1 MKKELSSLALILILL
16 IVFPKFSS
24 ADYSP
29 IISNIKPEI
38 YICEG
43 DSLSYYVNIT
53 DKDGDKLDINLSK
66 EYPFKFMQI
75 SQSID
80 KKIYMFKL
88 ASTILSKRE
97 IGFYQETLYASDGK
111 YVDSKQ
117 FNITIIE
124 KNNAPQVQKIGVQT
138 FQINGNNKT
147 FRYKVVA
154 YDIEDKNQDYE
165 NLKFNLT
172 FLSGK
177 PFLGIDQNGTITGII
192 DESLIGVYNLS
203 VCVADNGINKTHPDI
218 SLCGQDGKPI
228 SVCENFSLT
237 LTNENRPPA
246 ITLNQPENLT
256 ISSIKDNNLTFK
268 IFKYDPDKTIP
279 DSYWYLD
286 SNLKKYIP
294 ESSFDTFE
302 CSLPCKINESHTI
315 KVVITDGLL
324 NDSLQWDISIK
335 NCQKDYKEPE
345 TPPET
350 EEEEVTINKTE
361 TSNLVKT
368 IKKINFKYALII
380 FAAILA
386 ILVSIYFYRFLK
398 LVKEVKRE
406 KLKSMNEFL
415 HYEKK

>member
-154 YDIEDKNQDYE
+154 YDIEDKNQDY
-165 NLKFNLT
+165 
-172 FLSGK
+172 
-177 PFLGIDQNGTITGII
+177 D
-192 DESLIGVYNLS
+192 
-203 VCVADNGINKTHPDI
+203 
-218 SLCGQDGKPI
+218 
-228 SVCENFSLT
+228 
-237 LTNENRPPA
+237 
-246 ITLNQPENLT
+246 
-256 ISSIKDNNLTFK
+256 
-268 IFKYDPDKTIP
+268 
-279 DSYWYLD
+279 
-286 SNLKKYIP
+286 
-294 ESSFDTFE
+294 
-302 CSLPCKINESHTI
+302 TI
-315 KVVITDGLL
+315 K
-324 NDSLQWDISIK
+324 
-335 NCQKDYKEPE
+335 
-345 TPPET
+345 
-350 EEEEVTINKTE
+350 
-361 TSNLVKT
+361 
-368 IKKINFKYALII
+368 
-380 FAAILA
+380 
-386 ILVSIYFYRFLK
+386 
-398 LVKEVKRE
+398 
-406 KLKSMNEFL
+406 
-415 HYEKK
+415 